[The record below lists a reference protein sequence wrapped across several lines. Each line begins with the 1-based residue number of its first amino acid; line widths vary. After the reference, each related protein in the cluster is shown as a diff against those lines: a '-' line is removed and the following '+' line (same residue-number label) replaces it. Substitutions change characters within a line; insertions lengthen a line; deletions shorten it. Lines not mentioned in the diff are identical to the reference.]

1 MNRDLEKLRAIADYQ
16 FGYGSGNA
24 LFPDESKVEYSK
36 NTGRPRH
43 VFIGAA
49 LLANYRPNDALFTLT
64 IAGAKR
70 LVECVEGFDQY
81 VVVVDEVLEFI
92 EDGKN
97 LFSRHV
103 KEVGAGVKPGQE
115 LVILDTDGKVAAVGK
130 TILTKDEMMSF
141 KTGVAVKTRRGRNR
155 HR

>member
-16 FGYGSGNA
+16 FGYGAGAA

-43 VFIGAA
+43 IFLGND
-49 LLANYRPNDALFTLT
+49 LLANYRPNDALFTIT

-70 LVECVEGFDQY
+70 IIEAVEDFDQH
-81 VVVVDEVLEFI
+81 VVVVDDIIEFI
-92 EDGKN
+92 EQGKN
-97 LFSRHV
+97 LFSKHV
-103 KEVGAGVKPGQE
+103 KEVGANIKPGQE
-115 LVILDTDGKVAAVGK
+115 AIILDSEGKVAAVGK
-130 TILTKDEMMSF
+130 VILTRDEMLKF
-141 KTGVAVKTRRGRNR
+141 KTGVAIKTRRGRKR